1 MSVQGRFIVQW
12 PAMGGASNESEGV
25 VPRRPGRVELID
37 ATGRLS
43 PEDARWIADHAVRA
57 MRVLEADGEVRVRVV
72 GDAEM
77 AAAHLEYA
85 EVEGTTDV
93 LTFDMSEPNADGT
106 RMELDVDVL
115 ACLDEAGRQAER
127 RSHPARCE
135 LLLYVVHGML
145 HCLGF
150 DDHDDDEYARMHAE
164 EDRVLEAIGVGS
176 VFGGASGAGAE
187 SGATGEGPR

>member
-1 MSVQGRFIVQW
+1 MSVEGRFIVQW
-12 PAMGGASNESEGV
+12 QAMGGALNESESE

-43 PEDARWIADHAVRA
+43 PEDARWIADHAARA
-57 MRVLEADGEVRVRVV
+57 MRVLEAEGEVRVRVV
-72 GDAEM
+72 ADPEM
-77 AAAHLEYA
+77 SAAHLEYA

-93 LTFDMSEPNADGT
+93 LTFDMSEPTPDGT

-115 ACLDEAGRQAER
+115 ACLDEAVRQAER
-127 RSHPARCE
+127 RGHPARCE
-135 LLLYVVHGML
+135 VLLYVVHGML

-176 VFGGASGAGAE
+176 VFGGASGAGT
-187 SGATGEGPR
+187 TGEGPR

>member
-1 MSVQGRFIVQW
+1 
-12 PAMGGASNESEGV
+12 
-25 VPRRPGRVELID
+25 
-37 ATGRLS
+37 
-43 PEDARWIADHAVRA
+43 
-57 MRVLEADGEVRVRVV
+57 MRVLEAEGEVRVRVV
-72 GDAEM
+72 ADPEM

-93 LTFDMSEPNADGT
+93 LTFDMSEPTPDGA

-127 RSHPARCE
+127 RGHPARCE
-135 LLLYVVHGML
+135 VLLYVVHGML

-176 VFGGASGAGAE
+176 VFGGAPGA
-187 SGATGEGPR
+187 GATGEGPR